1 MSTTW
6 AGRISLSRVWL
17 AGGTAFL
24 LSLLANTIVRVAVKA
39 LFPISPLFLAL
50 EEWRGIVFLTFVGVL
65 GATIVFAILTR
76 LTRHAIKLFYGLAV
90 IFLLLSFVPNI
101 LMLTTNGP
109 GATVPAVASLMVMHV
124 LTAGITVGLL
134 TTMPRVSTQ

>member
-6 AGRISLSRVWL
+6 AGRVPLSRVWL
-17 AGGTAFL
+17 AGGAAYV
-24 LSLLANTIVRVAVKA
+24 LSLLANALVRVVVKA
-39 LFPISPLFLAL
+39 VFPISPLFLAL
-50 EEWRGIVFLTFVGVL
+50 EEWNGIFFLTFVGVL

-76 LTRHAIKLFYGLAV
+76 VTRHAVKLFRGLAV

-109 GATVPAVASLMVMHV
+109 GATVPAVASLMAMHV
-124 LTAGITVGLL
+124 VTAIITVGLL
-134 TTMPRVSTQ
+134 TTWPRVTR